1 MNERKRNW
9 LHVWRMHCYHYWMS
23 LYVVELVKFLVM
35 EFLDSF
41 HIDICLTRLS
51 LEGEQIGK
59 IKNLCLLQISDTKK
73 LNQLWYVMYTLHS
86 VLNAYN
92 TRTIE
97 YLTDIIA
104 IRLESIGFKWPEQK
118 KKHTVQNILTQHE
131 FNLTKK
137 TVRTTESAK
146 YILHGC
152 ACVYCVVLV

>member
-1 MNERKRNW
+1 
-9 LHVWRMHCYHYWMS
+9 MHCYHYSMS
-23 LYVVELVKFLVM
+23 SYVVELVKFLVM

-104 IRLESIGFKWPEQK
+104 IRLESIGFK
-118 KKHTVQNILTQHE
+118 
-131 FNLTKK
+131 
-137 TVRTTESAK
+137 
-146 YILHGC
+146 
-152 ACVYCVVLV
+152 